1 MPVKLFVD
9 SGAWIALR
17 SRRDRHHAGA
27 DRLFRK
33 ALAQRVLLV
42 TTNLVVAEVHRLTL
56 HRAGVQP
63 ARKALDRMDASA
75 SVSIQF
81 ATADDHAAALRWL
94 ERLGSRPLTYT
105 DAVSFA
111 VMERSACGQVLGFD
125 DDFLA
130 AGFSLWR

>member
-1 MPVKLFVD
+1 
-9 SGAWIALR
+9 LR
-17 SRRDRHHAGA
+17 SRRDQYYAEA

-33 ALAQRVLLV
+33 ALEQRILLV

-63 ARKALDRMDASA
+63 AFKALDRMGASA

-81 ATADDHAAALRWL
+81 ATAEDHAAALRWL
-94 ERLGSRPLTYT
+94 EQVGSRPTTYT

-111 VMERSACGQVLGFD
+111 VMERTDCKQVLGFD
-125 DDFLA
+125 DDFPA
-130 AGFSLWR
+130 AGFSLWRG

>member
-1 MPVKLFVD
+1 
-9 SGAWIALR
+9 
-17 SRRDRHHAGA
+17 
-27 DRLFRK
+27 
-33 ALAQRVLLV
+33 LV

-63 ARKALDRMDASA
+63 ALKALDRVGAST

-81 ATADDHAAALRWL
+81 ATAEDHSAALHWL
-94 ERLGSRPLTYT
+94 ERLGPRPTTYT

-111 VMERSACGQVLGFD
+111 VMERTACSHVLGFD

>member
-1 MPVKLFVD
+1 
-9 SGAWIALR
+9 LR
-17 SRRDRHHAGA
+17 SRRDQHHFEA

-33 ALAQRVLLV
+33 ALERRVLLV

-63 ARKALDRMDASA
+63 ALKALDRMDASA

-81 ATADDHAAALRWL
+81 ATAEDHVAAQQWLR
-94 ERLGSRPLTYT
+94 RLGARPTTYT

-111 VMERSACGQVLGFD
+111 VMERMTCSQVLGFD
-125 DDFLA
+125 DDFVA

>member
-1 MPVKLFVD
+1 VPVKLFVD